1 MEQTIQRAIFAIDS
15 KRNACEYGVPTLDA
29 DTCRELIDVALSSIP
44 EKEQVD
50 SVLHLISAKE
60 ALSLECLDFDTARY
74 YLKRAVREL
83 CW

>member
-1 MEQTIQRAIFAIDS
+1 MEQIIQRAIFSIDS
-15 KRNACEYGVPTLDA
+15 KRNASEYGVPTLDA

-44 EKEQVD
+44 ENEQVD
-50 SVLHLISAKE
+50 SVLHLVSAKE
-60 ALSLECLDFDTARY
+60 ALNEASLDFDSAKY

>member
-29 DTCRELIDVALSSIP
+29 DTCRELIDSALNSLEDQEQTDSSA
-44 EKEQVD
+44 
-50 SVLHLISAKE
+50 HLLSAKE
-60 ALSLECLDFDTARY
+60 ALRTDCLDFDTAKY
-74 YLKRAVREL
+74 YLKRAILDL